1 MYTTSFIYILIEEG
15 RGVSEQKTN
24 YKLRTASG
32 ALCIFPED
40 FLGAMREARK
50 KMEFPLGLSN
60 ISISG
65 GRTGYREE
73 KCSQFFSFRLPGGH
87 ANGKKL
93 FYNQSSFDHFFF

>member
-1 MYTTSFIYILIEEG
+1 MIEEG

-73 KCSQFFSFRLPGGH
+73 KVSLFLPRGKVRLVFQGVDFSKIFQGGTFPQFSR
-87 ANGKKL
+87 GKT
-93 FYNQSSFDHFFF
+93 SP